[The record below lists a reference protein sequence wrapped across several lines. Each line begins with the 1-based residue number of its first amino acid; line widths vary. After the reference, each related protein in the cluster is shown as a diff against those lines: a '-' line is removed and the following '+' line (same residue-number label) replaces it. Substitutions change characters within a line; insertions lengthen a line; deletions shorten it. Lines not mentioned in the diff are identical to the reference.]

1 MKQSQFVEQNERTWQ
16 LIEAWMD
23 RQRISAKERRKQAK
37 LAAQQKK
44 STAADDSYADTD
56 REIADEIDF
65 PSAYRQLCHHLA
77 LAQSRMYSP
86 LLIDRLNQLVIRGHH
101 QLYATRMHFW
111 HRVVDF
117 FLRDF
122 PRLIRQEWKAVA
134 LASFLF
140 FGSFFAMIIA
150 IQIEP
155 ELAYTVLSGEQA
167 AQMEDMYD
175 PEQHSRLGRIREADS
190 DVMMFGFYIRNNTG
204 IGFQVFAG
212 GLLYGLGSLFFL
224 LYNGLVIGA
233 AAGHLTHIG
242 YIETFWGFVAGHSAF
257 ELTAIALSGAAGF
270 KLAQALLMP
279 GRKSRRLALLDN
291 SKIAIRIIYGSAT
304 LFIMAAFV
312 EAFWSSLAIIPV
324 AVKYATGIVLWTL
337 VITYFTRVGRSP
349 AV

>member
-37 LAAQQKK
+37 LAALDEQ
-44 STAADDSYADTD
+44 DTEAG

-122 PRLIRQEWKAVA
+122 PSLIRQEWKAVA

-150 IQIEP
+150 IQVEP
-155 ELAYTVLSGEQA
+155 ELAYSILSGEQA

-212 GLLYGLGSLFFL
+212 GLLYGLGSVFFL

-233 AAGHLTHIG
+233 AAGHLTQIG

-337 VITYFTRVGRSP
+337 VITYFTRVGRSS
-349 AV
+349 AA

>member
-16 LIEAWMD
+16 LIEAWLD
-23 RQRISAKERRKQAK
+23 RQQISAKERKKLEK
-37 LAAQQKK
+37 LAAKQQ
-44 STAADDSYADTD
+44 AADPESETN
-56 REIADEIDF
+56 EITDEIDF

-86 LLIDRLNQLVIRGHH
+86 LLIERLNQLVIRGHH

-122 PRLIRQEWKAVA
+122 PRLVRQEWKAVA

-155 ELAYTVLSGEQA
+155 ELAYSILSGEQA

-212 GLLYGLGSLFFL
+212 GLLYGLGSVFFL

-242 YIETFWGFVAGHSAF
+242 YIETFWGFVSGHSAF

-312 EAFWSSLAIIPV
+312 EAFWSSLAVIPV
-324 AVKYATGIVLWTL
+324 AVKYATGIVLWAL

-349 AV
+349 SA